1 MSHMTLAT
9 PETDNE
15 ETTNVRGALPHSAS
29 VARPAAEVWTTAPPP
44 IRKTRVRRIS
54 RWLLLLAAL
63 GGLIVLAAAFFAG
76 KEEPPREAAPQSQ
89 SANAM
94 RVSIVHPKLHDSLPH
109 HSTAGLGTRVRLPE
123 FIFTSEGVSVSPVQ
137 KRRYRHSG

>member
-76 KEEPPREAAPQSQ
+76 KEEPPPEAAPQSQ

-94 RVSIVHPKLHDSLPH
+94 RVSIVHPTLTTLSRTIRQPGSVHVFDYQN
-109 HSTAGLGTRVRLPE
+109 
-123 FIFTSEGVSVSPVQ
+123 IFAKVS
-137 KRRYRHSG
+137 G